1 MRALTVSIVV
11 VLAAGCSS
19 PPALKT
25 DAHKIE
31 LVRELQRA
39 FSRSVE
45 NEKLAVLAVSDEDS
59 TRFAD
64 ASKKAS
70 ADVDR
75 LRAEL
80 RGLASDE
87 ERARLDAF
95 DAAWAKVATLDAQL
109 LKLATENA
117 NLKASALSNGQA
129 MKDLEAVEAGFMAL
143 EDRTTD
149 VARLRALSRAAA
161 AALQV
166 QALHAPHIDA
176 TTDAAMDALDAKVK
190 AFEAEVDTVLA
201 PGKRAPPR
209 AEAEA
214 LAALRTAWDAYK
226 ADTAQVLA
234 LSRSNSN
241 VKSLDLSLHEKVDAT
256 LACDAS
262 LAALAAQVH
271 ATPRA
276 TR

>member
-1 MRALTVSIVV
+1 MRALTAALAV
-11 VLAAGCSS
+11 VLAAGCEG

-25 DAHKIE
+25 DARKIE

-39 FSRSVE
+39 LSRSVE

-59 TRFAD
+59 ARFAG
-64 ASKKAS
+64 ASKQA
-70 ADVDR
+70 AAEVDR

-80 RGLASDE
+80 RALASEE
-87 ERARLDAF
+87 ERARLDDF
-95 DAAWAKVATLDAQL
+95 DAAWAKAAALDAQL

-117 NLKASALSNGQA
+117 NLKASALSQGQA
-129 MKDLEAVEAGFMAL
+129 MKDLEAVEAGFGAL
-143 EDRTTD
+143 EDQTND
-149 VARLRALSRAAA
+149 PPRLRALSRAAR
-161 AALQV
+161 AALEV

-176 TTDAAMDALDAKVK
+176 TTDATMDALDAKVH
-190 AFEAEVDTVLA
+190 AREAEVDAVLA
-201 PGKRAPPR
+201 PGHKPPPK
-209 AEAEA
+209 AEAAA
-214 LAALRTAWDAYK
+214 LATLGAAWAAYK

-241 VKSLDLSLHEKVDAT
+241 VKSLDLSLHDKVRAT

-262 LAALAAQVH
+262 LDALAAQVH